1 MRPKGT
7 AGAFLPFSAVVGQED
22 AKLALLLCAVDPGIR
37 GVLLRGDKGS
47 AKTTLA
53 RGFAALLAGDA
64 RFVELPVGA
73 TEDRLLGTLDIASAL
88 VGGEVRFS
96 PGLLA
101 AAHGGVLYVDEI
113 NLLADHLVDALLDVA
128 ASGVNRVERDGISHS
143 HPASFVLVGSMN
155 PEEGELRPQLLDR
168 FGLSVEV
175 RTPLDAAERV
185 EALTRRLAFDDD
197 PEGVEDA
204 YRSEEIELAARV
216 AAARPARLRRELV
229 EAIAELC
236 ASLGAQGLRADL
248 ALCRG
253 SAALAGLEG
262 RAEVEV
268 DDVARVAVFALA
280 HRGHQDPL
288 ADPSYARES
297 IDNAVRE
304 HLGSSDGSDE
314 LAGEDQVEVSEAS
327 GHGDEDGDGDGDGD
341 EDGGDRDGGGGSR
354 RDPVE
359 GRETRR
365 PALEQAVA
373 SVTGSRSVRPAASAA
388 GRRGPAP
395 ANRGRVVA
403 DRRPDGPVQSVAVV
417 ATVRAAVAR
426 RASVDG
432 VGPLVEVSDVR
443 EAVRETR
450 RAHLIVFAVDASG
463 SMGAPTRV
471 EAAKSAVLSLLRDAY
486 ERRDRVAMVSFRGE
500 SAEVLLAPTGSVEV
514 ARARLASIGTGG
526 RTPLA
531 EGIRA
536 ALAIATARR
545 PGAEYAPL
553 LVVVTDGRATFSAR
567 GNDPWN
573 DAEAAA
579 AQVAS
584 AGVPSIVVDVEDVEG
599 HTSKVRLGLASR
611 LAQRMGAAC
620 VAIDAMSADALLAV
634 VKGARGAPGGAS
646 R

>member
-1 MRPKGT
+1 MHGT
-7 AGAFLPFSAVVGQED
+7 AGSFLPFSAVVGQDD
-22 AKLALLLCAVDPGIR
+22 AKLALLLCAVDPRIG

-53 RGFAALLAGDA
+53 RGFAALLFGDA

-101 AAHGGVLYVDEI
+101 EAHGGVLYVDEI

-128 ASGVNRVERDGISHS
+128 ASGVNRVERDGISHV
-143 HPASFVLVGSMN
+143 HPARFVLVGSMN

-175 RTPLDAAERV
+175 RTPLDTAERV
-185 EALTRRLAFDDD
+185 EALTRRLAFDAD
-197 PEGVEDA
+197 PEAIEDA
-204 YRSEEIELAARV
+204 YRREEVELAARL
-216 AAARPARLRRELV
+216 AAARPARLRRDIV
-229 EAIAELC
+229 EAIAALC

-248 ALCRG
+248 ALCRA
-253 SAALAGLEG
+253 SAGFAGLEG
-262 RAEVEV
+262 RAEVEA
-268 DDVARVAVFALA
+268 DDVARVASFALA
-280 HRGHQDPL
+280 HRAHQDPL
-288 ADPSYARES
+288 ANPSYARDG

-304 HLGSSDGSDE
+304 HLGSLERSDE
-314 LAGEDQVEVSEAS
+314 SSGEDQVAGSEAS
-327 GHGDEDGDGDGDGD
+327 GIGDGESDGEGGARSDGDGEGGGDG
-341 EDGGDRDGGGGSR
+341 GARP
-354 RDPVE
+354 RDPGE
-359 GRETRR
+359 GREMRR
-365 PALEQAVA
+365 PDLEQALA
-373 SVTGSRSVRPAASAA
+373 SVAGSTSARPAASAP

-395 ANRGRVVA
+395 ATRGRIVS
-403 DRRPDGPVQSVAVV
+403 DRRPQGPVQSVAVV
-417 ATVRAAVAR
+417 ATVRTAVAR

-432 VGPLVEVSDVR
+432 VVPLVDASDVR

-500 SAEVLLAPTGSVEV
+500 GAEVLLAPTGSVEV

-526 RTPLA
+526 RTPLG

-536 ALAIATARR
+536 ALAVATSRR

-567 GNDPWN
+567 GTDPWI

-584 AGVPSIVVDVEDVEG
+584 AGVPAIVVDVEDVEG
-599 HTSKVRLGLASR
+599 HTSKVRLGLAPR

-620 VAIDAMSADALLAV
+620 VAIDAMSADALVAV
-634 VKGARGAPGGAS
+634 VKGARGAPGVAS

>member
-22 AKLALLLCAVDPGIR
+22 AKLALLLCAVDPGIG

-175 RTPLDAAERV
+175 RTPPDAAERV

-229 EAIAELC
+229 EAIAALC

-248 ALCRG
+248 AVCRG

-268 DDVARVAVFALA
+268 DDVARVAAFALA
-280 HRGHQDPL
+280 HRAHQDPL

-327 GHGDEDGDGDGDGD
+327 GHRDEDGDEDGDGND
-341 EDGGDRDGGGGSR
+341 DGGDRGGGGGSR
-354 RDPVE
+354 RDPVQ
-359 GRETRR
+359 GREARR
-365 PALEQAVA
+365 PDLEQALA
-373 SVTGSRSVRPAASAA
+373 SASGSRSGRPAASAA

-395 ANRGRVVA
+395 ANRGRIVA
-403 DRRPDGPVQSVAVV
+403 DRRHDGPVQSVAVV

-443 EAVRETR
+443 EVVRETR

-545 PGAEYAPL
+545 PGVEYAPL

>member
-22 AKLALLLCAVDPGIR
+22 AKLALLLCAVDPGIG

-175 RTPLDAAERV
+175 RTPPDAAERV

-248 ALCRG
+248 ALCRA
-253 SAALAGLEG
+253 SAGFAGLEG
-262 RAEVEV
+262 RAEVEA
-268 DDVARVAVFALA
+268 DDVARVASFALA
-280 HRGHQDPL
+280 HRAHQDPL
-288 ADPSYARES
+288 ANPSYARDG

-304 HLGSSDGSDE
+304 HLGSLERSDE
-314 LAGEDQVEVSEAS
+314 SSGEDQVAGSEAS
-327 GHGDEDGDGDGDGD
+327 GIGDGDGGARSDGD
-341 EDGGDRDGGGGSR
+341 GEGGGDGGARP
-354 RDPVE
+354 RDPGE
-359 GRETRR
+359 GREMRR
-365 PALEQAVA
+365 PDLEQALA
-373 SVTGSRSVRPAASAA
+373 SVAGSTSARPAASAP

-395 ANRGRVVA
+395 ATRGRIVS
-403 DRRPDGPVQSVAVV
+403 DRRPQGPVQSVAVV
-417 ATVRAAVAR
+417 ATVRTAVAR

-432 VGPLVEVSDVR
+432 VVPLVDASDVR

-500 SAEVLLAPTGSVEV
+500 GAEVLLAPTGSVEV

-526 RTPLA
+526 RTPLG

-536 ALAIATARR
+536 ALAVATSRR

-567 GNDPWN
+567 GTDPWI

-584 AGVPSIVVDVEDVEG
+584 AGVPAIVVDVEDVEG
-599 HTSKVRLGLASR
+599 HTSKVRLGLAPR

-620 VAIDAMSADALLAV
+620 VAIDAMSADALVAV
-634 VKGARGAPGGAS
+634 VKGARGAPGVAS

>member
-1 MRPKGT
+1 MISQGT
-7 AGAFLPFSAVVGQED
+7 AGSFLPFSAVVGQED
-22 AKLALLLCAVDPGIR
+22 AKLALLLCAVDPGIG

-101 AAHGGVLYVDEI
+101 EAHGGVLYVDEI

-128 ASGVNRVERDGISHS
+128 ASGVNRVERDGISHV
-143 HPASFVLVGSMN
+143 HPARFVLVGSMN

-175 RTPLDAAERV
+175 RTPLDRAERV
-185 EALTRRLAFDDD
+185 EALTRRLAFDAD
-197 PEGVEDA
+197 PEGIEDA
-204 YRSEEIELAARV
+204 YHREEVELAARL
-216 AAARPARLRRELV
+216 AAARPARLRSDIV
-229 EAIAELC
+229 EAIAALC

-248 ALCRG
+248 ALCRA

-262 RAEVEV
+262 RAEVEGG
-268 DDVARVAVFALA
+268 DVARVSAFALA
-280 HRGHQDPL
+280 HRAHQDPL
-288 ADPSYARES
+288 ANPSYARDG
-297 IDNAVRE
+297 IDSAVRE
-304 HLGSSDGSDE
+304 HLGSLERSDE
-314 LAGEDQVEVSEAS
+314 SSGEDQVEESEAS
-327 GHGDEDGDGDGDGD
+327 GTGDGGGD
-341 EDGGDRDGGGGSR
+341 EDGGGDGGGGAR
-354 RDPVE
+354 PRDPAE
-359 GRETRR
+359 GLEMRR
-365 PALEQAVA
+365 PDLEQALAAA
-373 SVTGSRSVRPAASAA
+373 SGSRNARLAASAA

-395 ANRGRVVA
+395 ATRGRIVS
-403 DRRPDGPVQSVAVV
+403 DRRPQGPVQSVAVV
-417 ATVRAAVAR
+417 ATVRTAVAR

-432 VGPLVEVSDVR
+432 VGPLVEESDVR

-500 SAEVLLAPTGSVEV
+500 GAEVLLAPTGSVEV

-526 RTPLA
+526 RTPLG

-536 ALAIATARR
+536 ALAVATARR
-545 PGAEYAPL
+545 SGAEYAPL

-567 GNDPWN
+567 GTDPWN

-599 HTSKVRLGLASR
+599 HTSKVRLGLAPR

-620 VAIDAMSADALLAV
+620 VAIDAMSADALVAV
-634 VKGARGAPGGAS
+634 VKGARGAPGAA
-646 R
+646 